1 MNADVEV
8 RVDRHIGDF
17 FLQRLK
23 DAKQRLWIMSPWI
36 AAEYI
41 DILLAK
47 KAEGVDVRVITTNDY
62 GSGQKEALRKLVE
75 PQVRVLKPE
84 NRALQYTGIGLIVL
98 GVLLLGA
105 TKGSS
110 LFFSLIGVA
119 LYMFGR
125 EKKETY
131 YISTIGDGK
140 LVVLQF
146 HPYSIVHAKI
156 YVADDTTIM
165 GSANFTT
172 NGLRNSI
179 EGMATIQNA
188 ELAASVG
195 EMMGRVKNAMNLTTI
210 SYNAVGRD
218 VNRIEP
224 KRRYYGY
231 KRRSYQRG

>member
-1 MNADVEV
+1 MNAEIDV

-36 AAEYI
+36 ASEYT

-47 KAEGVDVRVITTNDY
+47 KAEGVDVRIITTNDY

-75 PQVRVLKPE
+75 PQTKILKPE
-84 NRALQYTGIGLIVL
+84 NKGLIYSGIGLVIL
-98 GVLLLGA
+98 GVLIIGA

-110 LFFSLIGVA
+110 LFLSLIGIV
-119 LYMFGR
+119 LYISGR

-131 YISTIGDGK
+131 YISKLGEGN

-156 YVADDTTIM
+156 YVADDTVIM

-172 NGLRNSI
+172 NGMQNSI
-179 EGMATIQNA
+179 EGMATMQSG
-188 ELAASVG
+188 ELASNVG
-195 EMMGRVKNAMNLTTI
+195 EMMGRVKNSMNLTTI
-210 SYNAVGRD
+210 SYNTVGRD

-224 KRRYYGY
+224 KPRYHSN
-231 KRRSYQRG
+231 KRRSYRW

>member
-1 MNADVEV
+1 MNAEVDVKI
-8 RVDRHIGDF
+8 DRHIGDF

-36 AAEYI
+36 ASEYV

-75 PQVRVLKPE
+75 PQVRILKPE
-84 NRALQYTGIGLIVL
+84 NRGLKYTGVGLIVL
-98 GVLLLGA
+98 GVLLVGA

-110 LFFSLIGVA
+110 LFLSLIGVA

-131 YISTIGDGK
+131 YISTIGDGN

-156 YVADDTTIM
+156 YIADDMVIM
-165 GSANFTT
+165 GSANFTA
-172 NGLRNSI
+172 NGLQNSI
-179 EGMATIQNA
+179 EGMVTMQNA
-188 ELAASVG
+188 ELATNVG
-195 EMMGRVKNAMNLTTI
+195 EMMGKVKNSMNLTTI
-210 SYNAVGRD
+210 SYNTVGRD
-218 VNRIEP
+218 VNRIDPER
-224 KRRYYGY
+224 KYHRNKKHSSRW
-231 KRRSYQRG
+231 